1 MWGQRSGFKSHKE
14 RKVKELWNEGG
25 GWSFG
30 VGGESWFGEG
40 DNGESFNF
48 ASHDAIIQNIFEKIF
63 FST

>member
-1 MWGQRSGFKSHKE
+1 MWAQRSGFKSHKE
-14 RKVKELWNEGG
+14 RKEKELWNEGG

-30 VGGESWFGEG
+30 VGGASWFGEG

-63 FST
+63 LST